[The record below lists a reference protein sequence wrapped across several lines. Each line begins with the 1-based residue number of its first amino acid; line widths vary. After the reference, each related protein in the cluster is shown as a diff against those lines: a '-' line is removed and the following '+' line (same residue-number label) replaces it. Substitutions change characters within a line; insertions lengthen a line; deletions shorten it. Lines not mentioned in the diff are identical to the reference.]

1 MVNFKLIM
9 CAKRH
14 GIDLVRHTDCPYN
27 KDGDCLLYPFRCS
40 DNRYCTTKKQ
50 RMEKAQAFLDEE

>member
-14 GIDLVRHTDCPYN
+14 GIDLVYHADCPNN
-27 KDGDCLLYPFRCS
+27 KEGNCLLYSMSCS
-40 DNRYCTTKKQ
+40 DNIHCITKKQ
-50 RMEKAQAFLDEE
+50 RREKAQAFLDE